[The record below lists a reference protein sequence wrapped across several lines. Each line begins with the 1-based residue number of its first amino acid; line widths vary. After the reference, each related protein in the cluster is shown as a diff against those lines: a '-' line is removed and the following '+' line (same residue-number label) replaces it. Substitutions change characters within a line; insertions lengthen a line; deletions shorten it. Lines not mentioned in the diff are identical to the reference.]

1 MSASF
6 GASTLGVSAP
16 QGYLQESSA
25 DRTLEVATIRSSE
38 GKTVVAQPKPRS
50 TETITVKTKGE
61 VSFLSVPTAN
71 FSGATL
77 TSAKVSETN
86 DDFAISEA
94 TYTHFY

>member
-1 MSASF
+1 MPVSF
-6 GASTLGVSAP
+6 GASALGVGLP

-25 DRTLEVATIRSSE
+25 DKTLEVATIRSSE

-61 VSFLSVPTAN
+61 VDLLSVPTSN
-71 FSGATL
+71 FTGATL

-94 TYTHFY
+94 TYTYFH